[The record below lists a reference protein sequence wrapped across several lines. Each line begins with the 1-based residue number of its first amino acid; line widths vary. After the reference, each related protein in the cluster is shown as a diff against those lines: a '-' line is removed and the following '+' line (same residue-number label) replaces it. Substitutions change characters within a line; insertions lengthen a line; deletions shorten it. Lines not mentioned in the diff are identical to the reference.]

1 MKSKLF
7 QDPPPPQ
14 SLSSCSFSPSEKSS
28 AETAYRTD
36 SVPGYGDPGG
46 GGDAAPR
53 AADEPSLTE
62 NRNVVEAKRP
72 QQHYGPGGTSTS
84 SPAAASTH
92 PQGNRS
98 PGAAGEQTHY
108 QGSSHHTSFPPQLSS
123 PPHPDTDS
131 ALEAAVN
138 SILEC

>member
-7 QDPPPPQ
+7 QEPLPSQP
-14 SLSSCSFSPSEKSS
+14 LSKCSFSQSEKSS
-28 AETAYRTD
+28 AKAAYRTD

-46 GGDAAPR
+46 GEDAAPHKPQ
-53 AADEPSLTE
+53 PSLPE
-62 NRNVVEAKRP
+62 NREVLETKRSH
-72 QQHYGPGGTSTS
+72 QHYGPGGTSNS
-84 SPAAASTH
+84 SQAAADTH

-98 PGAAGEQTHY
+98 PTAAGDHY
-108 QGSSHHTSFPPQLSS
+108 REPQLAS